1 MSKSHNK
8 KRNVGIIYE
17 LLLRNISECL
27 IRDDKPSAQKALNI
41 IEKRFNKTSELY
53 KEFRLFN
60 ALVKSTVSSS
70 SVAAAILTEAKQAA
84 RRCDESR
91 LNKEKSLLI
100 REINHT
106 LKDPKFYYRR
116 IPEYTAYATI
126 QTLLNDWRQG
136 DKASLTRMIQYE
148 SKVAERLLENKVV
161 PDLNDVNPD
170 VNTLVVNIMT
180 EKINNRY
187 KGKLNSEQRDIMRD
201 YIFSIDSNKD
211 DEIRQR
217 LTEVK
222 DDILSDLA
230 VFKNSTDN
238 RVILEKID
246 SVGEKLLIESFDN
259 IDDESVSRFLVLIS
273 LRQELKEAIDEQ
285 GS

>member
-27 IRDDKPSAQKALNI
+27 IRDDKSSAQKALNI

-100 REINHT
+100 RDINHT
-106 LKDPKFYYRR
+106 LKDPKFYHRR

-136 DKASLTRMIQYE
+136 DRASLTRMIQYE
-148 SKVAERLLENKVV
+148 SKVAERLLESKVV

-201 YIFSIDSNKD
+201 YIFSIDNNKD

-217 LTEVK
+217 LTEAK

-230 VFKNSTDN
+230 VFKNNTDN
-238 RVILEKID
+238 SVILEKID
-246 SVGEKLLIESFDN
+246 SVGEKLLTESFDN

>member
-8 KRNVGIIYE
+8 KRNVGVIYE

-27 IRDDKPSAQKALNI
+27 IKDDKDSAQKALNI
-41 IEKRFNKTSELY
+41 IEKRFNRESELY

-84 RRCDESR
+84 RRCDESK

-116 IPEYTAYATI
+116 IPEYTTYATI
-126 QTLLNDWRQG
+126 QTLLNDWRMG
-136 DKASLTRMIQYE
+136 DRANLTRMIQYE
-148 SKVAERLLENKVV
+148 SKVAELLLEKRDI
-161 PDLNDVNPD
+161 PSLDDIDPD
-170 VNTLVVNIMT
+170 VNSLVVTIMT

-187 KGKLNSEQRDIMRD
+187 SGKLSKEQRDLMRD
-201 YIFSIDSNKD
+201 YVFSISSDKGDGIRKRLIETKD
-211 DEIRQR
+211 G
-217 LTEVK
+217 
-222 DDILSDLA
+222 ILLDLET
-230 VFKNSTDN
+230 FKQKTDN
-238 RVILEKID
+238 SIILEKIGG
-246 SVGEKLLIESFDN
+246 VREKLLNESFN
-259 IDDESVSRFLVLIS
+259 SIDDESVSRFLVLIN
-273 LRQELKEAIDEQ
+273 LRQELKEALDE
-285 GS
+285 